1 MYLGS
6 DSSVSFTFT
15 EDSGIISKLELY
27 ERRWKPF
34 ISISLAVQH
43 INASITRAITWIE
56 AVNENIWQLEIQKL
70 SLIIIELL

>member
-6 DSSVSFTFT
+6 DSSVSYTFT

-34 ISISLAVQH
+34 ISISLTVQH

>member
-6 DSSVSFTFT
+6 DSSVSYTFT

-34 ISISLAVQH
+34 ISISLTVQH

-70 SLIIIELL
+70 SLIIIELP

>member
-6 DSSVSFTFT
+6 DSSVSYTFT

-27 ERRWKPF
+27 ERRCKPF